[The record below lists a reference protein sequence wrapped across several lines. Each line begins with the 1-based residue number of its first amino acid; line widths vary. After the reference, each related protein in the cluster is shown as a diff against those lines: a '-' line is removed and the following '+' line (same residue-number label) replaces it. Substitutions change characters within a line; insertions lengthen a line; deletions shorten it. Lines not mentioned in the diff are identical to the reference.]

1 MDDLENELWYPVQS
15 PVLFDEHNDSS
26 ENTVTKKQKKSELP
40 LPGAFVVE
48 TAKETGFHRTTRLC
62 LERIREAMLHH
73 RWQEAAEYMACYP
86 QQLEDTTAGP
96 GKHYKEM
103 IWRITIEILHHHPNS
118 KMEDYNIIYE
128 QMKQSGFKH
137 YLMICLEHSFYLLLH
152 GQIENANRHLSI
164 AESWRHGQ
172 ETAHQYQ
179 RSKLIQAYSGLLD
192 YIIWC
197 DKKNA
202 PTKTSSTTAGSN
214 KDIHYD
220 FRQASVNLKEIL
232 KYPGVWDPFILSY
245 VEMLEFYDAHD
256 EAKKVLEEYAYD
268 SMFPSNP
275 NAHVYLYQYLQ
286 RHNAP
291 ARRLM
296 KVLKVLH
303 YLVPSHELML
313 DYNSFLLIS
322 EKPGDIKKAL
332 GVLLDML
339 DYACWRTSMD
349 AWKCLKDVIDKL
361 QLQDDW
367 KEVVA
372 EQMTARK
379 EWWPAMHFTMFH
391 ASEDAVQRPQLMEV
405 KASLTK
411 ILCPEMKLTYPAGQI
426 TKDWRI

>member
-26 ENTVTKKQKKSELP
+26 ENTVTKKQKESELP
-40 LPGAFVVE
+40 LAEAFVVE

-96 GKHYKEM
+96 GKHYKE
-103 IWRITIEILHHHPNS
+103 
-118 KMEDYNIIYE
+118 
-128 QMKQSGFKH
+128 
-137 YLMICLEHSFYLLLH
+137 ICLEHSFHLLLH

-197 DKKNA
+197 NKKNA
-202 PTKTSSTTAGSN
+202 PTKTSSTNVGSN
-214 KDIHYD
+214 QDMHYD

-256 EAKKVLEEYAYD
+256 EAKKVLEEYAFD

-313 DYNSFLLIS
+313 DYSSFLLLS

-411 ILCPEMKLTYPAGQI
+411 ILCPVPPHLLDIEVQKKTQTAVCTQSLAWLAPV
-426 TKDWRI
+426 DL

>member
-96 GKHYKEM
+96 GKHYKE
-103 IWRITIEILHHHPNS
+103 
-118 KMEDYNIIYE
+118 
-128 QMKQSGFKH
+128 
-137 YLMICLEHSFYLLLH
+137 ICLEHSFYLLLH

>member
-245 VEMLEFYDAHD
+245 VE
-256 EAKKVLEEYAYD
+256 
-268 SMFPSNP
+268 
-275 NAHVYLYQYLQ
+275 YLQ